1 MYGSPTES
9 FRSCAGYPVEVH
21 GRQHGP
27 GRIAVAEV
35 GEVQHRDFDSVR
47 AELTSILDDPELPF
61 DRARI
66 LVDPRSLCSELGR
79 VMEVLMNKNVAR
91 IELASD
97 DQVGLSAFLGSW
109 TMTVR
114 LDAVF
119 RWRGSRHSRT
129 FSTSPIPQSS
139 PMPANPGSRP
149 WRRFLCFSTRGMI
162 VLVLLVSAGLGWLVR
177 SARIPREAVA
187 AITEAGGTIEY
198 DWEWH
203 DGKEIPGGTP
213 WAPPWLVNAIGV
225 DFFGH
230 ITFVELYATAND
242 AVLVEVGRLARPQA
256 VILTNSP
263 VSDVG
268 LEHLTGLTNLSRL
281 DLSLTKLTDSG
292 LAH

>member
-1 MYGSPTES
+1 
-9 FRSCAGYPVEVH
+9 
-21 GRQHGP
+21 
-27 GRIAVAEV
+27 
-35 GEVQHRDFDSVR
+35 
-47 AELTSILDDPELPF
+47 
-61 DRARI
+61 
-66 LVDPRSLCSELGR
+66 
-79 VMEVLMNKNVAR
+79 
-91 IELASD
+91 
-97 DQVGLSAFLGSW
+97 
-109 TMTVR
+109 
-114 LDAVF
+114 
-119 RWRGSRHSRT
+119 
-129 FSTSPIPQSS
+129 
-139 PMPANPGSRP
+139 
-149 WRRFLCFSTRGMI
+149 MI
-162 VLVLLVSAGLGWLVR
+162 VLVLLVSAGLGWHVR

-281 DLSLTKLTDSG
+281 DLSLTELTDSG
-292 LAH
+292 LAHLKGLTYLSHLDLMATQVTDAGLAHLNGLANISELDLSGTQVANVGAAELRRALPKLTITIYR